1 MRFRLRA
8 VLLVAMMC
16 LTHAS
21 VAQNLLI
28 NPDATTN
35 SAGWEGSVS
44 TATSLTFWD
53 DSRGYPTPGSLA
65 INANAP
71 EDMNPAFS
79 QCVNISAQNV
89 DLVAWTQLRYA
100 GGPDFR
106 VLISYS
112 AFSAPNCS
120 SGYIQ
125 FRDASPSGTIVNG
138 WREYRLMNDALPAET
153 QSVRVF
159 LILGST
165 GNSVGINFDYIAF
178 GPAGTVIPS
187 ETVFLNGFE

>member
-8 VLLVAMMC
+8 VLLFALMC

-21 VAQNLLI
+21 FAQNLLN
-28 NPDATTN
+28 NPDVTTD
-35 SAGWEGSVS
+35 SAGWSGSAS
-44 TATSLTFWD
+44 TATSSTFWD
-53 DSRGYPTPGSLA
+53 NSRGYPTPGSLA

-71 EDMNPAFS
+71 EEMNPSFS

-89 DLVAWTQLRYA
+89 DLLAWTQLRYA
-100 GGPDFR
+100 GGPDFTI
-106 VLISYS
+106 LISYS

-125 FRDASPSGTIVNG
+125 FRDASPSGTITNG
-138 WREYRLMNDALPAET
+138 WREYRLMNDALPAQT

-165 GNSVGINFDYIAF
+165 GNSTGINVDNIAF
-178 GPAGTVIPS
+178 GPAGTVVPS
-187 ETVFLNGFE
+187 ETVFSDGFE